1 LVAQGANDPRV
12 NRREAEQIVIALRD
26 RGFPVEYILA
36 PDEGHGFARP
46 VNNLALYME
55 SEKFLARHLG
65 GKYQEGGT
73 AEEVARLKEITVDA
87 KTVVLAK
94 KIDSTI
100 GAPKPAMDLHA
111 GTYNYQ
117 VKLEAGGQQMNMK
130 ASTAIQDGANSWTAT
145 NQLDTPQGT
154 ATDTATLEKGSLVL
168 LKRSVKQGPVAI
180 DLDFGGNRALGK
192 MSMNGQ
198 DRPIAV
204 DLGGPLFADA
214 AGAGQV
220 IACLPL
226 AEGYSTTFRNFDVQ
240 TQKVK
245 LFQLAVAGK
254 EQITVPAGTF
264 DTLRVEISAAD
275 GDSDKKTFWIANE
288 THKVVKVTAVL
299 ASMGGAVMTQEL
311 VQ

>member
-1 LVAQGANDPRV
+1 MKL
-12 NRREAEQIVIALRD
+12 
-26 RGFPVEYILA
+26 
-36 PDEGHGFARP
+36 
-46 VNNLALYME
+46 
-55 SEKFLARHLG
+55 
-65 GKYQEGGT
+65 
-73 AEEVARLKEITVDA
+73 
-87 KTVVLAK
+87 
-94 KIDSTI
+94 ST
-100 GAPKPAMDLHA
+100 
-111 GTYNYQ
+111 
-117 VKLEAGGQQMNMK
+117 
-130 ASTAIQDGANSWTAT
+130 SIQDGAGSWTAT
-145 NQLDTPQGT
+145 DQMDTPQGA
-154 ATDTATLEKGSLVL
+154 ATDTATLEKGSLLL

-180 DLDFGGNRALGK
+180 DLDFAGNKAAGK

-214 AGAGQV
+214 AGSDQV

-245 LFQLAVAGK
+245 LLQLMVAAK
-254 EQITVPAGTF
+254 EEVHVPAGTF
-264 DTLRVEISAAD
+264 NAFRVEISSAD
-275 GDSDKKTFWIANE
+275 GGSDKRTLWIAGE

>member
-1 LVAQGANDPRV
+1 
-12 NRREAEQIVIALRD
+12 
-26 RGFPVEYILA
+26 
-36 PDEGHGFARP
+36 
-46 VNNLALYME
+46 
-55 SEKFLARHLG
+55 
-65 GKYQEGGT
+65 
-73 AEEVARLKEITVDA
+73 
-87 KTVVLAK
+87 VVLAK